1 MSEKN
6 INHNSVEQKSSLSP
20 IVGVRISRKDM
31 DIIRQAAQA
40 QALPYSAFIR
50 HAAVSLARQINSK
63 TAESPTS

>member
-50 HAAVSLARQINSK
+50 HAAVSLARQINNNPVDTPAS
-63 TAESPTS
+63 